1 MIPITRQDI
10 LAHQAI
16 VPWAAQYQVEQDLLL
31 CRAMIALFDD
41 KFLSSQ
47 IAMRGGTL
55 LHKVHLAPAA
65 RYSEDIDLVVIGA
78 RPADHIRRAIRRV
91 LTEVLGT
98 PKTSVWDTL
107 KLAIRNTVKPSRVLR
122 MTYSTRSIIEPGRTL
137 DIVVE
142 ANAEITARLN
152 KCIHLSGHV

>member
-1 MIPITRQDI
+1 MTPITRQDI
-10 LAHQAI
+10 LAHQTV

-31 CRAMIALFDD
+31 CRAMVALFDD

-47 IAMRGGTL
+47 IAMCGGTL

-65 RYSEDIDLVVIGA
+65 RYSEDIDLVVVGN

-91 LTEVLGT
+91 LTDVLGT

-107 KLAIRNTVKPSRVLR
+107 ALAIRNTVKPSRVLR
-122 MTYSTRSIIEPGRTL
+122 MTYSMRSIIEPNQAPPK
-137 DIVVE
+137 I
-142 ANAEITARLN
+142 IQ
-152 KCIHLSGHV
+152 